1 MSIDDGAVE
10 NTLRPDYLGRTNSLQ
25 LGSDCGGRA
34 AAVLMCLLQSSP
46 GLGKRVD
53 SAVSSVR
60 DNGDGPPPRD
70 SRAVEASSV
79 FTARASGWDRPPR
92 SSQS

>member
-10 NTLRPDYLGRTNSLQ
+10 NTLRPIYLGRTNYLQ
-25 LGSDCGGRA
+25 LGSDRGGRA
-34 AAVLMCLLQSSP
+34 AARLMSLRQLSP

-53 SAVSSVR
+53 SAVSSVK
-60 DNGDGPPPRD
+60 DNEDGPPPRD

-79 FTARASGWDRPPR
+79 FTAMASGWDRPARNSP
-92 SSQS
+92 S